1 MEIVVR
7 KLSELKQNEE
17 NIRMHPDTQIREYVR
32 SLEKNGQLKL
42 IVIDEDNVI
51 WIGNGLYQAM
61 MKAGWT
67 EAHCLVKRGMTRQQ
81 KIKMMMADNRIF
93 DLGVDDMSVFDRMI
107 NELAGDFD
115 IPGYDDE
122 LLNSLIASSD
132 EVSDMMSSYG
142 IVDEGRREAIADA
155 KKVYQSEAA
164 AEPTDPA
171 ERAYEAPTPEAPNT
185 TIDTDDYTPEPTRK
199 FVVCPKCGEKIW
211 L

>member
-32 SLEKNGQLKL
+32 SLEKNEQLKL

>member
-61 MKAGWT
+61 MKAGWD
-67 EAHCLVKRGMTRQQ
+67 EARCLVKRGLTRQQ

-93 DLGVDDMSVFDRMI
+93 DLGVDDMSVFDTI
-107 NELAGDFD
+107 
-115 IPGYDDE
+115 IK
-122 LLNSLIASSD
+122 S
-132 EVSDMMSSYG
+132 
-142 IVDEGRREAIADA
+142 A
-155 KKVYQSEAA
+155 KE
-164 AEPTDPA
+164 
-171 ERAYEAPTPEAPNT
+171 
-185 TIDTDDYTPEPTRK
+185 I
-199 FVVCPKCGEKIW
+199 
-211 L
+211 

>member
-1 MEIVVR
+1 MEIVTR
-7 KLSELKQNEE
+7 KLSELKQSEE
-17 NIRMHPDTQIREYVR
+17 NIRMHPDSQIKEYVR

-42 IVIDEDNVI
+42 IVIDEDNTI

-61 MKAGWT
+61 MKAGWS
-67 EAHCLVKRGMTRQQ
+67 EAKCLVKRGMTRQQ

-93 DLGVDDMSVFDRMI
+93 DLGVDDMSVFDKMI
-107 NELAGDFD
+107 TELAGDFD

-142 IVDEGRREAIADA
+142 IVDEERREAITDA
-155 KKVYQSEAA
+155 KKVYQSDAGT
-164 AEPTDPA
+164 EPAGASD
-171 ERAYEAPTPEAPNT
+171 RAYEAPDLEAPHT
-185 TIDTDDYTPEPTRK
+185 TIDTNDYTPEPTRK